1 MIYPDKIFN
10 HERSNVTQDL
20 KQHSEAIQSFVQKTG
35 GLKFSTKEDVITILQ
50 TVDSKNLSFKNT
62 DISEILKRKD
72 SKSQPFIQINFF
84 GDKKII
90 LTDRF
95 IGFKPFKIPD
105 LDMQKLPKVVT
116 TPDLLN
122 FIEII
127 EDSMYELDVTATEIR
142 DIRKYFESVLLGAEK
157 VGFEL
162 LNERVWIERLF
173 FNHPALVS
181 QVS

>member
-1 MIYPDKIFN
+1 MQI
-10 HERSNVTQDL
+10 
-20 KQHSEAIQSFVQKTG
+20 IQSFVEGTV
-35 GLKFSTKEDVITILQ
+35 GLKFSIEEDKITILQ
-50 TVDSKNLSFKNT
+50 SIDGKYLSFKNT
-62 DISEILKRKD
+62 DISEILSRKD
-72 SKSQPFIQINFF
+72 SKNQPFIQINFF

-95 IGFKPFKIPD
+95 IGFKPFKIPG
-105 LDMQKLPKVVT
+105 LDMHKLPKVVT

-127 EDSMYELDVTATEIR
+127 EDSMYELDVTAIEVQ
-142 DIRKYFESVLLGAEK
+142 DIRKYFEAVLLGAEK

-162 LNERVWIERLF
+162 LNERIWIERLF

>member
-1 MIYPDKIFN
+1 M
-10 HERSNVTQDL
+10 
-20 KQHSEAIQSFVQKTG
+20 KQKSKKWIDQISTFISTTK
-35 GLKFSTKEDVITILQ
+35 GLKLSWDNEN
-50 TVDSKNLSFKNT
+50 TVSIFQNVDGKHLTFKYT
-62 DISEILKRKD
+62 DIEEVLQRKD
-72 SKSQPFIQINFF
+72 SKSESFIQINFF

-95 IGFKPFKIPD
+95 IGFKPFKIQN
-105 LDMQKLPKVVT
+105 LDMTKLPKVVT

-127 EDSMYELDVTATEIR
+127 EDSMYEIDVTASEIR

-157 VGFEL
+157 VGFDL
-162 LNERVWIERLF
+162 VCERVWIERLF
-173 FNHPALVS
+173 HNHPALVS